1 MTFLKQFLWSVFVMF
16 WFFYWIFVPK
26 ILLLE
31 ADHQASLRH
40 GPSILG
46 MSWGSHIQDEKVTTK
61 NIFNLKKTFWR
72 FGPFTPKFLDCL
84 FWTFLVAPPFL
95 VSKKGI
101 SRLII
106 TTAILLRDR
115 CCEVT
120 ETSTTSAMAP
130 FRNAAVLMAP
140 LFLAAVQGAGPP
152 CPSGCKCTK
161 GCLNFN

>member
-106 TTAILLRDR
+106 TVTDNCHPVTRSLLRSHWNFDD
-115 CCEVT
+115 
-120 ETSTTSAMAP
+120 
-130 FRNAAVLMAP
+130 FRHGTVP
-140 LFLAAVQGAGPP
+140 KRRRSDGTVVSCSGPGSRASLP
-152 CPSGCKCTK
+152 KR
-161 GCLNFN
+161 L